1 MFNWFSFIL
10 LSFVCYR
17 LAQLFVFDEGPT
29 FWLFKGGTF
38 HWLRVKA
45 GAYDL
50 GDNGEALTGLGRAFN
65 CPYCFGIWIALPL
78 AFYATGIHPAVLIW
92 WLAIAGLQAFLQGK
106 TKCL

>member
-1 MFNWFSFIL
+1 MANWFSLFIL

-17 LAQLFVFDEGPT
+17 LAQLFTFDEGP
-29 FWLFKGGTF
+29 FGLF
-38 HWLRVKA
+38 HWLRVKV

-50 GDNGEALTGLGRAFN
+50 GDNGKAKTGLGRAFN

-78 AFYATGIHPAVLIW
+78 AFYAVGIHPAVVVW
-92 WLAIAGLQAFLQGK
+92 WFAIAGLQAFLQGL

>member
-17 LAQLFVFDEGPT
+17 LAQLFTLDEGP
-29 FWLFKGGTF
+29 FGIF
-38 HWLRVKA
+38 HRLRVKV

-50 GDNGEALTGLGRAFN
+50 GDNSKAITGLGRAFN

-78 AFYATGIHPAVLIW
+78 AFIATGVSWYTLTW
-92 WLAIAGLQAFLQGK
+92 WLAIAGLQAFLQGL
-106 TKCL
+106 TNGR